1 MATTAAKNNDAKRNN
16 SYDSISAAQYVFNVF
31 AAFFAIFFFF
41 FVVFWWRKFNY
52 RAAEWQRNTT
62 IEW

>member
-41 FVVFWWRKFNY
+41 FVVF
-52 RAAEWQRNTT
+52 
-62 IEW
+62 